1 MGKDALLRLNNT
13 ILFKALLSKEKEE
26 NGNQLLA
33 AKVES
38 IVRIVSPLL
47 DRIPENM
54 SEFTLHDPNHSA
66 KIVEI
71 MAKIIPQQTL
81 TLLNPVEITLLIL
94 SAYLHDIGMTCDR
107 DEKEKII
114 KESVEFSIL
123 FKSDIDKYNKFNYY
137 INQNDHRSATFIE
150 DQIFTEYLRRN
161 HVRRSSN
168 YIKEKLSNGEHILAV
183 NDIPFWKLLI
193 ALCDGHGQPVES
205 LKDDVKWPRQT
216 LIGESI
222 VNVQYLSLI
231 LRLADIL
238 DLDPE
243 RTPKII
249 YEFVNPQNPISIIEW
264 KKHRAIV
271 GHSINPDK
279 ILFEAE
285 CSSPEVER
293 ALRQFMEWIE
303 LERKQTI
310 GLLSQY
316 QDDISKRYILKLI
329 DPISEDRIR
338 SDGSYISSDLKFHIH
353 FERVMDLLMG
363 QKLYKNPTTA
373 LRELLQNSIDAIK
386 IRESI
391 YVNKD
396 ENFSPKIKIV
406 LDDERLLI
414 SDNGMGMDAEIFN
427 NFFLQVGKSFYSS
440 PIFYGRFSEIDVTSE
455 FGIGVLS
462 VFMVANSLIVESRRE
477 PDDPL
482 SPPEPILFEIPT
494 AFSFSVQRKSQRKE
508 IGTTIT
514 LSLKNK
520 NIFTEDSILNILEQL
535 IPHPPYP
542 IEIQIHNKSI
552 TFSAIAQKPIP
563 TIDFNSIRQNT
574 GLKAFVLNDFRH
586 HDPFFSY
593 SILEFR
599 LSDNETNSELSD
611 IQGKIAIVNS
621 SVMNWYSQ
629 VGGNITQRNFRIG
642 YPETNN
648 ENGEFVVKIT
658 EHIKALFPNWTNFY
672 CDLNFTKNACLSVTP
687 DRTDFIEDAKYIF
700 LKQQIEAKVI
710 KELQRHIDQMAPQIN
725 ANLYID
731 FLLSTGFIGQ
741 DLSQN
746 KAHFTK
752 EAKKFLSVYIS
763 FPVLKEDGKIVR
775 MSAKEID
782 QYPTIGIVNR
792 KWDDQYTSEVLQ
804 FVKRHNILLL
814 IPSKMHFGAGSHRSE
829 RIISALI
836 GNEDKLLEPHTVLTA
851 FMPRFEIELI
861 KVNGAKRAIDDPN
874 NVHAISY
881 DLFDNARSILLM
893 PRQSIEIYPIFNSTH
908 PLMEILFD
916 VDLKYKTT
924 EAAEIKSELASNIMK
939 ILQNSLDSVA
949 AKDPNLSKK
958 LVEKGFGHS
967 YHNFFEFTSEI
978 FIKDSQLLSLLKTA
992 FKEFWNA
999 AIKLKL
1005 IPATTKMPKITE
1017 HDFLHYWSKPN

>member
-123 FKSDIDKYNKFNYY
+123 CKSDIDKYNKFNYY

-150 DQIFTEYLRRN
+150 D

-414 SDNGMGMDAEIFN
+414 SDNGMGM
-427 NFFLQVGKSFYSS
+427 
-440 PIFYGRFSEIDVTSE
+440 VT
-455 FGIGVLS
+455 
-462 VFMVANSLIVESRRE
+462 
-477 PDDPL
+477 
-482 SPPEPILFEIPT
+482 
-494 AFSFSVQRKSQRKE
+494 
-508 IGTTIT
+508 
-514 LSLKNK
+514 
-520 NIFTEDSILNILEQL
+520 
-535 IPHPPYP
+535 
-542 IEIQIHNKSI
+542 
-552 TFSAIAQKPIP
+552 
-563 TIDFNSIRQNT
+563 
-574 GLKAFVLNDFRH
+574 
-586 HDPFFSY
+586 
-593 SILEFR
+593 
-599 LSDNETNSELSD
+599 
-611 IQGKIAIVNS
+611 
-621 SVMNWYSQ
+621 
-629 VGGNITQRNFRIG
+629 
-642 YPETNN
+642 
-648 ENGEFVVKIT
+648 
-658 EHIKALFPNWTNFY
+658 
-672 CDLNFTKNACLSVTP
+672 
-687 DRTDFIEDAKYIF
+687 
-700 LKQQIEAKVI
+700 
-710 KELQRHIDQMAPQIN
+710 
-725 ANLYID
+725 
-731 FLLSTGFIGQ
+731 
-741 DLSQN
+741 
-746 KAHFTK
+746 
-752 EAKKFLSVYIS
+752 
-763 FPVLKEDGKIVR
+763 
-775 MSAKEID
+775 
-782 QYPTIGIVNR
+782 
-792 KWDDQYTSEVLQ
+792 
-804 FVKRHNILLL
+804 
-814 IPSKMHFGAGSHRSE
+814 
-829 RIISALI
+829 
-836 GNEDKLLEPHTVLTA
+836 
-851 FMPRFEIELI
+851 
-861 KVNGAKRAIDDPN
+861 
-874 NVHAISY
+874 
-881 DLFDNARSILLM
+881 
-893 PRQSIEIYPIFNSTH
+893 
-908 PLMEILFD
+908 
-916 VDLKYKTT
+916 
-924 EAAEIKSELASNIMK
+924 
-939 ILQNSLDSVA
+939 
-949 AKDPNLSKK
+949 
-958 LVEKGFGHS
+958 
-967 YHNFFEFTSEI
+967 
-978 FIKDSQLLSLLKTA
+978 
-992 FKEFWNA
+992 
-999 AIKLKL
+999 
-1005 IPATTKMPKITE
+1005 
-1017 HDFLHYWSKPN
+1017 